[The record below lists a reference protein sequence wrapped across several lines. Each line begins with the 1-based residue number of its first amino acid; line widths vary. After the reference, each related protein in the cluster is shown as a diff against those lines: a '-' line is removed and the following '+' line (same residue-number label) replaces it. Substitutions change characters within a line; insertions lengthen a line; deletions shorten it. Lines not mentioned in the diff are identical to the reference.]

1 MKPLAAVAVSSVG
14 GATTLVVVFGLLS
27 FVFPP
32 LGLVSGGLLCL
43 VVLSHGLQR
52 AITVMVFSAAALLL
66 VAYLLL
72 PQADTDEASWPGML
86 FLLGI
91 QWLPLLFASEWM
103 RRVNSLSFAGQALAA
118 LGLFMVLLVAWFVPE
133 RAALWGVLLDD
144 RAGELLQELF
154 AADPKIRDVYE
165 LVLQQMTGIAFFSLA
180 TLIWIP
186 ALMLGR
192 WWQSQLFSPGSFSSE
207 YAHFRMGKVAS
218 VLLVVFLLL
227 ASLNDNLLINE
238 LLLVLVPFFIFQF
251 AAALYYFAKGR
262 LQVSRLQ
269 VFFCTAF
276 FFWRY
281 SWRRSCLRLC
291 SVSWAP
297 LMACSASAPG

>member
-32 LGLVSGGLLCL
+32 LGLVAGGLLSL

-52 AITVMVFSAAALLL
+52 AFTVMAISASALLL
-66 VAYLLL
+66 VAYLL
-72 PQADTDEASWPGML
+72 PSQADTDEISWLGMM

-91 QWLPLLFASEWM
+91 QWLPLVFASELM
-103 RRVNSLSFAGQALAA
+103 RRSNSLSFAGQALAA
-118 LGLFMVLLVAWFVPE
+118 LGLLMVLLVSWFVPE
-133 RAALWGVLLDD
+133 RAALWGELIDD
-144 RAGELLQELF
+144 SAGELLQELF
-154 AADPKIRDVYE
+154 AADPQIRDVYE
-165 LVLQQMTGIAFFSLA
+165 LVLQQMTGIAFFTLA

-186 ALMLGR
+186 ALMVGR
-192 WWQSQLFSPGSFSSE
+192 WWQSQLFSPGSFSGE

-218 VLLVVFLLL
+218 ILLMALLL
-227 ASLNDNLLINE
+227 LSVLDDNLLVNE
-238 LLLVLVPFFIFQF
+238 LLLVLIPFLIFQF
-251 AAALYYFAKGR
+251 AAALYYLAKSR
-262 LQVSRLQ
+262 LQVSRWQ

-281 SWRRSCLRLC
+281 S
-291 SVSWAP
+291 
-297 LMACSASAPG
+297 